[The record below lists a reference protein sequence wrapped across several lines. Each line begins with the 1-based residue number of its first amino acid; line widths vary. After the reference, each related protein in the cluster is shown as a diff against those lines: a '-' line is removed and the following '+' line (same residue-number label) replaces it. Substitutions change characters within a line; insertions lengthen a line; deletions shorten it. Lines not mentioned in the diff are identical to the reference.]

1 MKNYG
6 SFLKFTIL
14 IFSLN
19 LFFSCSQINSKRNQ
33 TLSKIIDSSAILKQE
48 INKDS
53 LISII
58 GVGDIMLGSNYPGSS
73 MLPPDDGKYMLDSVR
88 NILESADVT
97 FGNLEG
103 TLLNTGG
110 TPKRC
115 NTPDRCVS
123 FRMPEHYAGYLKNA
137 GFDVLSL
144 ANNHSNDMGEEG
156 RISTMETLD
165 KYSIKYAG
173 YLDFPVTIFEKNGI
187 KYGFTAFAPNTAT
200 QKLNDISGAVKVVTD
215 LKKKCDILIVSFHG
229 GAEGNYAQ
237 RVTGKHE
244 IFLGEDRGN
253 VYEFAHEV
261 IDAGADIVFG
271 HGPHVPRALELYKDK
286 IIAYSLGN
294 FCTYGKFSLNGPQGI
309 APLLKVYLDTNG
321 NFVEGN
327 IYSFKQINR
336 GIPVPDHDLGAV
348 KIIKELTSKDF
359 PETLININSDGSIEN
374 ISFAEHSN
382 IISFS
387 N

>member
-1 MKNYG
+1 
-6 SFLKFTIL
+6 
-14 IFSLN
+14 
-19 LFFSCSQINSKRNQ
+19 
-33 TLSKIIDSSAILKQE
+33 
-48 INKDS
+48 
-53 LISII
+53 
-58 GVGDIMLGSNYPGSS
+58 MLGSNYPGSS

-103 TLLNTGG
+103 TLLNNGG

-123 FRMPEHYAGYLKNA
+123 FRMPEHYAEYLKNV

-165 KYSIKYAG
+165 KYSIEYAG

-200 QKLNDISGAVKVVTD
+200 QNLNDISGAVKVVSD
-215 LKKKCDILIVSFHG
+215 LNKKCDILIVSFHG

-309 APLLKVYLDTNG
+309 APMIKVYLDTNG
-321 NFVEGN
+321 NFVKGN

-359 PETLININSDGSIEN
+359 PESQLLIHDTGLIEKVN
-374 ISFAEHSN
+374 KDLANEKKF
-382 IISFS
+382 
-387 N
+387 